1 MEGRVGPDN
10 MRFSGFSDRVF
21 ALVFAATI
29 LVFASACF
37 GQGDRDDSSL
47 TPIPLVDA
55 PYSPGRFESIGRETN
70 ATLIS
75 TTILATNVSEINVEL
90 SDLSEPVQ
98 SFLFSIDRLTN
109 QVAVV
114 PAADEEAARKTGDLL
129 ADLRVEILDRGIF
142 DAAGEA
148 VTQPVARFA
157 VLYSSEVISLVVLD
171 DRGAPIPDTGV
182 NLDIEK
188 LRRAGSSRS
197 AIIQKTNGGI
207 RAWLK
212 IEVLKSLELE
222 EPAAVSPR
230 RFIQDRPER
239 SLDVQEG
246 LNEGAV
252 KINVRVRGVSPPL
265 AASRDPSEE
274 ASQNPQQATELEQEP
289 KDEAPDDPQ
298 DDPPPNAPDEGI
310 DQDDSTN
317 TGSSTDQIQ
326 PTDGV
331 PTPIDE
337 IDDTTDPET
346 SEGSGIRPDKDGQA
360 YRYANNLDV
369 MLIIDSSTSTLFDD
383 PFKERFDAAFAY
395 LTTTIPGDLVGAV
408 HFTNDSIVTPLT
420 EIDRNSRKAF
430 RDTIDE
436 VNVPGN
442 NRASGISRAL
452 IISCQELVDH
462 GRAPSRAGILISDGV
477 ETELWIPYGVTYP
490 EQCYVEN
497 GWPLYTIGIGNVR
510 DQANGEPRLRQ
521 LAADTGGEFIPIS
534 DLTTLICEVQQL
546 RSRAA
551 GVKSRRCASFDLEQG
566 ESFFVPVT
574 VAPLQVH
581 ATFSLNWHSG
591 RIDLQIFRPSDGTR
605 PSYSKATVPD
615 GVERVTGNTNVFYKI
630 PNPEPGTWRV
640 KILRR
645 PNKDE
650 DTTTSEGKLPAVFG
664 FSSLPVP

>member
-10 MRFSGFSDRVF
+10 MRISGISNRVF
-21 ALVFAATI
+21 AFVFAATI

-37 GQGDRDDSSL
+37 GQGGGDDSSL

-55 PYSPGRFESIGRETN
+55 PYSPGRFESIARDTTDTFI
-70 ATLIS
+70 ATAL
-75 TTILATNVSEINVEL
+75 LATNVSEINVDL

-114 PAADEEAARKTGDLL
+114 PAAEEEAARKTGDLL

-142 DAAGEA
+142 DAAGDA
-148 VTQPVARFA
+148 ITQPVARFA
-157 VLYSSEVISLVVLD
+157 VLYSREVINLVELD
-171 DRGAPIPDTGV
+171 DRGAPIPDTSV

-188 LRRAGSSRS
+188 LRRAGSARS

-212 IEVLKSLELE
+212 IEVLKSLEPE
-222 EPAAVSPR
+222 EPTAVSPR
-230 RFIQDRPER
+230 QFTQDRPER
-239 SLDVQEG
+239 SLDVWEG

-252 KINVRVRGVSPPL
+252 KINVRVRGISPPL
-265 AASRDPSEE
+265 AASREPSED
-274 ASQNPQQATELEQEP
+274 ASEKPQQATELEEEP
-289 KDEAPDDPQ
+289 KDEAPDDPL

-310 DQDDSTN
+310 EQDDSEQ
-317 TGSSTDQIQ
+317 TGSNANQI
-326 PTDGV
+326 PPSNGV
-331 PTPIDE
+331 PTPTDE
-337 IDDTTDPET
+337 IDDTIDPET
-346 SEGSGIRPDKDGQA
+346 SEGNKIKPDKEGRP
-360 YRYANNLDV
+360 YLYANNIDV

-395 LTTTIPGDLVGAV
+395 LTTTIQGDLVGAV

-430 RDTIDE
+430 RDTIDK
-436 VNVPGN
+436 VNVPGD

-452 IISCQELVDH
+452 IVSCQELVDH

-490 EQCYVEN
+490 EECYVEN
-497 GWPLYTIGIGNVR
+497 GWPIYTIGIGNVR
-510 DQANGEPRLRQ
+510 DQAKGEPRLRQ

-551 GVKSRRCASFDLEQG
+551 GVKSRRCESFDLGQG
-566 ESFFVPVT
+566 DSIFHSVIVP
-574 VAPLQVH
+574 PLQVH

-591 RIDLQIFRPSDGTR
+591 RIDIQIFRPSDGTR
-605 PSYSKATVPD
+605 PSYSRATVPD
-615 GVERVTGNTNVFYKI
+615 GVERVVGNTNVFYKI

-640 KILRR
+640 KILRLE
-645 PNKDE
+645 NKSQ
-650 DTTTSEGKLPAVFG
+650 DTTTSEAELPAVFG